1 MLDPIRGNRLSVNTV
16 WVWLIWVPLTIG
28 WIVAT
33 PPSMA
38 QTQSWPSEESAQRL
52 IGSWRSG
59 NRGKISVKTFGA
71 DGTYTEVTSLMVA
84 RATVT
89 GIYRLEGQQLWWVEQ
104 RLTINRA
111 GGDVLPPTRHVRLNE
126 EQRVKIKWKGADEF
140 VILSDRAVVYRRMRP

>member
-1 MLDPIRGNRLSVNTV
+1 
-16 WVWLIWVPLTIG
+16 
-28 WIVAT
+28 
-33 PPSMA
+33 MA

-59 NRGKISVKTFGA
+59 NRGKISVKTFGV

-104 RLTINRA
+104 RPTINRA

-126 EQRVKIKWKGADEF
+126 EQRVKIKWQGADEF
-140 VILSDRAVVYRRMRP
+140 MILSDRAVVYRRMRP